1 MYIYDVEDEIF
12 LIGRDW
18 MTTYQAT
25 ISFEEDN
32 ESMTFTAQGR
42 KNVVQLIKIE
52 EERPYH
58 IVEQKKRSNK
68 EVFMLR
74 SQPL

>member
-1 MYIYDVEDEIF
+1 
-12 LIGRDW
+12 

-42 KNVVQLIKIE
+42 KNIVQLIKTE

-58 IVEQKKRSNK
+58 IVGQKKGSNK